1 MKAALTHIP
10 YRTSRWLL
18 SVLAVVLLTV
28 VQGDSLCG
36 SVCAASAQTN
46 EEVVE
51 QFFPGFLI
59 EDSAR
64 EFANGGLAPFRASD
78 FVVADLDGTGTEFI
92 VAAYTNDF
100 SAAIRVL
107 RRQGTTT
114 LLVDEPA
121 LRLLGGTFPFV
132 KLIDLDNDGRP
143 EVVTSFSSARGHLAD
158 WVFKWNGATLD
169 LIGPSTVDEHGD
181 VSTLLSEAGF
191 RDLDGDGILEIINSP
206 QQAPLA
212 ADEPEL
218 ELGPIDIFRF
228 DGDRYIF
235 DRSLNFFGTFVRSE
249 GKPIVT
255 TQNFT
260 VPRTD
265 ISYLVT
271 IINGDGKGKNRVS
284 SAIIRLNGDVVVG
297 SSRLNQRIAEIT
309 EKVRLLNSN
318 TLTVELRS
326 APGSQLSVLVAQEP

>member
-1 MKAALTHIP
+1 MGFVTVIALGLSPAAF
-10 YRTSRWLL
+10 
-18 SVLAVVLLTV
+18 
-28 VQGDSLCG
+28 
-36 SVCAASAQTN
+36 AQTD
-46 EEVVE
+46 EEIVN
-51 QFFPGFLI
+51 QFFPEFLI
-59 EDSAR
+59 EESEER
-64 EFANGGLAPFRASD
+64 EAGGGPAPFRASA
-78 FVVADLDGTGTEFI
+78 FGVADLNGTGEEFI
-92 VAAYTNDF
+92 VAAYTNGF
-100 SAAIRVL
+100 SAGIRVL

-114 LLVDEPA
+114 LLVDEPI

-228 DGDRYIF
+228 DGKRYVF
-235 DRSLNFFGTFVRSE
+235 SRSVEDLDCELADMNNDGVVNILDVSLLARCFGQDPATNLQCGV
-249 GKPIVT
+249 
-255 TQNFT
+255 
-260 VPRTD
+260 
-265 ISYLVT
+265 
-271 IINGDGKGKNRVS
+271 
-284 SAIIRLNGDVVVG
+284 ADVVRDEAVDG
-297 SSRLNQRIAEIT
+297 DDLKFVTAKFGETCR
-309 EKVRLLNSN
+309 
-318 TLTVELRS
+318 
-326 APGSQLSVLVAQEP
+326 